1 MELVEGQ
8 PGLRELRFH
17 ARDKGRRHI
26 AADLLDGLG
35 TSAMVEQI
43 GLEPLEGRGILA
55 FGDEDRPGLL
65 QIDKEADVV
74 VPPLAGRFIHPE
86 LPQIGGIGLLAG
98 PVDVMF
104 QHAPQTG
111 VMLPDQ
117 LGDPLDR
124 HGLGQDHDEG
134 LKQQGEAAART
145 RPGQGHLQH
154 PASGTPD
161 PRHPGHEMG
170 LVLEKVQM
178 PPALWLRVVNRTV
191 PLPAG
196 GTGKTAPPGEVQSD
210 VQTSLPGIELTTH
223 HRPRWGQP

>member
-1 MELVEGQ
+1 
-8 PGLRELRFH
+8 
-17 ARDKGRRHI
+17 
-26 AADLLDGLG
+26 
-35 TSAMVEQI
+35 MVEQV

-111 VMLPDQ
+111 VVLPDQ

-134 LKQQGEAAART
+134 LKQQREAAARVDG
-145 RPGQGHLQH
+145 RAIMYQK
-154 PASGTPD
+154 
-161 PRHPGHEMG
+161 RE
-170 LVLEKVQM
+170 
-178 PPALWLRVVNRTV
+178 
-191 PLPAG
+191 
-196 GTGKTAPPGEVQSD
+196 
-210 VQTSLPGIELTTH
+210 
-223 HRPRWGQP
+223 

>member
-8 PGLRELRFH
+8 PGLREVRFR

-35 TSAMVEQI
+35 RSAMIEQV

-74 VPPLAGRFIHPE
+74 VASLAGRFIHPE
-86 LPQIGGIGLLAG
+86 LPQIGVIDLLAG
-98 PVDVMF
+98 PVDVVL
-104 QHAPQTG
+104 QHSPQTG
-111 VMLPDQ
+111 VILPDQ

-134 LKQQGEAAART
+134 LKQQGKAAART
-145 RPGQGHLQH
+145 RPWQGHLQD

-161 PRHPGHEMG
+161 TRHAGNEMSF
-170 LVLEKVQM
+170 VLKKVQM
-178 PPALWLRVVNRTV
+178 PPALWLRIVNRTV
-191 PLPAG
+191 PLPTG
-196 GTGKTAPPGEVQSD
+196 GTGKTAPPGKVQSD
-210 VQTSLPGIELTTH
+210 VQTSFHGIELATH
-223 HRPRWGQP
+223 HLPRWGQP